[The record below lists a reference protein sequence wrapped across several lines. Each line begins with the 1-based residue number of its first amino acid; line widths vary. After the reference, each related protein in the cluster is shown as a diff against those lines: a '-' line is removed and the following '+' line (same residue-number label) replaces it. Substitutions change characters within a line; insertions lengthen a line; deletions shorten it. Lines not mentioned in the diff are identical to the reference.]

1 VRYLEIIIDGNELKK
16 VIKNPSGIYTILD
29 GISLEI
35 YKGEFVS
42 VMGPSGSGKSS
53 LLNILGGL
61 DVSYSG
67 RLSIL
72 GQNLHELNED
82 RLLIFRRKHIGM
94 IFQDFNLIQTI
105 SVRDNL
111 RLPNLFARQ
120 KSNDDKIDYLL
131 NLVGM
136 YDKKNEN
143 CSYLSGGEKQRV
155 AIARAFMNEPEILL
169 ADEPTGALDSKNSIK
184 VMELLKYANEKMQTT
199 VVLVTHDE
207 KMASYG
213 SRRLFLKDGSFE

>member
-1 VRYLEIIIDGNELKK
+1 MRYLEIIIDGNELKK

-29 GISLEI
+29 DISLKI

-131 NLVGM
+131 NLVDM
-136 YDKKNEN
+136 HDKKNEN

-184 VMELLKYANEKMQTT
+184 VMELLKYANEQMQTT

>member
-1 VRYLEIIIDGNELKK
+1 MEIIIDGNELKK

-29 GISLEI
+29 DISLKI

-131 NLVGM
+131 NLVDM
-136 YDKKNEN
+136 HDKKNEN